1 MNKIHIQS
9 ELEQT
14 SHCLCGCDLTLHCS
28 MMQTS
33 RKPRTCFTIVQ
44 KAQTLDLLDEFNAM
58 QIASLKIKKKKG
70 EELVVFHQQKDIAD
84 HYGVGKSTI
93 SNLSWLSDESKHNI
107 RQEHAAILKNNLD
120 QNRARLQVSE
130 LFSCFRLIVDI
141 SLNCFSFVSRVHSQ
155 LRFGIVFVAEQ
166 DGGCWGPCSVALL
179 KEKAKTIAGKVVEE
193 YKDCGAYT

>member
-1 MNKIHIQS
+1 MYVIRHYCSRLNKIHIQS

-14 SHCLCGCDLTLHCS
+14 SHCLCGCDMTLHCS

-44 KAQTLDLLDEFNAM
+44 KAQALDLLDELNAK

-70 EELVVFHQQKDIAD
+70 EEVVVFHQQKDIAD

-93 SNLSWLSDESKHNI
+93 SNLSGLSDESKHNI
-107 RQEHAAILKNNLD
+107 RQEAAAILKNNLD

-130 LFSCFRLIVDI
+130 LFSCFRLLVDI
-141 SLNCFSFVSRVHSQ
+141 SLPCFSFVSRVHSQ
-155 LRFGIVFVAEQ
+155 L
-166 DGGCWGPCSVALL
+166 
-179 KEKAKTIAGKVVEE
+179 
-193 YKDCGAYT
+193 